1 MCAFLGGHFSQFVS
15 VVVKL
20 LYTSVLSHMGL
31 NGAPV
36 SEGLITE
43 VCQFGGAEIHP
54 VATFIGGVA
63 SQ

>member
-1 MCAFLGGHFSQFVS
+1 
-15 VVVKL
+15 
-20 LYTSVLSHMGL
+20 MGL